1 MGVDEL
7 RRGERGAILPDMAD
21 AGHIIID
28 GWNAVRSNPAME
40 KVFLDSGL
48 DAAREELWRLVG
60 PLHDYG
66 GARVTIVYDGRGED
80 VSILRRNGISTLS
93 EVFTPSHMT
102 ADELIEQLC
111 ASSPNP
117 SGITVVSRDNLLRL
131 TATTFGAT
139 ALAPDRLFEGAR
151 GCSRAMAESLRAS
164 NSAADREWKS
174 GGAFAAL
181 DSFDLE
187 VREAARRAGI
197 ISKHM
202 KKRRRRLASA
212 AEGRGGNGVP
222 RAGSP
227 AKKKE
232 FSAKIKSFAALE
244 SKRVSPKKDSSEP
257 RGAAL
262 EKPFSF
268 KEALK
273 KPMTLSEMAAAKILG
288 DGPGRKKKRGR

>member
-1 MGVDEL
+1 
-7 RRGERGAILPDMAD
+7 MAA

-40 KVFLDSGL
+40 KIFLERGL

-80 VSILRRNGISTLS
+80 VSILRRNGINSLS
-93 EVFTPSHMT
+93 EVFTPSCMT

-111 ASSPNP
+111 ASSSNP

-139 ALAPDRLFEGAR
+139 ALAPDKLFDGAR
-151 GCSRAMAESLRAS
+151 GCSRAMAESLRIS
-164 NSAADREWKS
+164 NAAADRKWKS
-174 GGAFAAL
+174 ESAFAAL
-181 DSFDLE
+181 DAFDLE
-187 VREAARRAGI
+187 VREAARRAEI

-212 AEGRGGNGVP
+212 AEGRGGKCSAP
-222 RAGSP
+222 AAP
-227 AKKKE
+227 AKKKA
-232 FSAKIKSFAALE
+232 FSSQVKSFAALE
-244 SKRVSPKKDSSEP
+244 PKKVSTAPKRVSD
-257 RGAAL
+257 

-268 KEALK
+268 SEALK
-273 KPMTLSEMAAAKILG
+273 KPMSLSEIAAAKVLG
-288 DGPGRKKKRGR
+288 EKPARRKKRNK

>member
-1 MGVDEL
+1 
-7 RRGERGAILPDMAD
+7 MAA

-40 KVFLDSGL
+40 KIFLERGL

-80 VSILRRNGISTLS
+80 VSILRRNGINSLS
-93 EVFTPSHMT
+93 EVFTPSCMT

-111 ASSPNP
+111 ASSSNP

-139 ALAPDRLFEGAR
+139 ALAPDKLFDGAR
-151 GCSRAMAESLRAS
+151 GCSRAMAESLRIS
-164 NSAADREWKS
+164 NAAADRKWKS
-174 GGAFAAL
+174 ESAFAAL
-181 DSFDLE
+181 DAFDLE
-187 VREAARRAGI
+187 VREAARRAEI

-212 AEGRGGNGVP
+212 AEGRGGKCSAP
-222 RAGSP
+222 AAP
-227 AKKKE
+227 AKKKA
-232 FSAKIKSFAALE
+232 FSSQVKSFAALE
-244 SKRVSPKKDSSEP
+244 PKKVSPAPKRVSD
-257 RGAAL
+257 

-268 KEALK
+268 SEALK
-273 KPMTLSEMAAAKILG
+273 KPMSLSEIAAAKVLG
-288 DGPGRKKKRGR
+288 EKPARRKKRNK